1 MSEEIKDKVYLLPN
15 IGTAQEFISE
25 LINVLE
31 KEHEEFSTHSMNE
44 GALFLQGQKDMLG
57 QIITML
63 KKERQDKQD
72 EQNFEEIAQMKGTL
86 EELDNLTI
94 RKPL

>member
-1 MSEEIKDKVYLLPN
+1 MREDEKIKDKVYLLPN

-25 LINVLE
+25 LIDILE
-31 KEHEEFSTHSMNE
+31 KEHENFSTHSMNE

-63 KKERQDKQD
+63 KREKQD
-72 EQNFEEIAQMKGTL
+72 DSDNIEEIPQMEGTL
-86 EELDNLTI
+86 ENLNNI
-94 RKPL
+94 APQ